1 MARGNV
7 WSGYISFG
15 LINIPIAVQSAEQS
29 NDLSFHMIDKKNLAR
44 VKYNRVNAKTG
55 REVKY
60 GDIVKGFEYEK
71 DKYVILT
78 DADFK
83 RANPKAS
90 STLDVHQFVP
100 YEEIDTMLFEK
111 PYYLVPN
118 KGGEKS
124 YFLFQKVLKES
135 QKVALATVV
144 MHGKEHLC
152 CILACEGHLIL
163 EYLRFAHEVK
173 HPAEIK
179 NLDKAAKKFKVG
191 PKELQMAT
199 KLVEQMSGKWN
210 VEEYKDKYY
219 LDLKKYIDKKIRAGK
234 GKTITKEDE
243 DLEPVSE
250 RTIAVK
256 DTDLMALLKESL
268 GGKASRRS
276 SAKSVTKS
284 PSHRS
289 SSRRKGGGGHSAHVH

>member
-15 LINIPIAVQSAEQS
+15 LINIPIAVQTAEQS

-55 REVKY
+55 REIKY

-71 DKYVILT
+71 DKYVILS

-83 RANPKAS
+83 KANPKAS

-100 YEEIDTMLFEK
+100 YNEIDTMLFEK

-124 YFLFQKVLKES
+124 YFLFQKVLLES
-135 QKVALATVV
+135 EKVALATVV

-152 CILACEGHLIL
+152 CILACQGHLIL
-163 EYLRFAHEVK
+163 EMLRFAHEIK
-173 HPAEIK
+173 HPAAVK
-179 NLDKAAKKFKVG
+179 DLDRDAKKLKVS

-234 GKTITKEDE
+234 GKTISEEDE

-256 DTDLMALLKESL
+256 DTDLMALLKQSL
-268 GGKASRRS
+268 GGSAGTRERAKKPKSSPAHRAS
-276 SAKSVTKS
+276 T
-284 PSHRS
+284 
-289 SSRRKGGGGHSAHVH
+289 RRKGGGGHSPHVH